1 MVPFFWW
8 SVPLA
13 WSLRCFSGRSL
24 RYFFFSS
31 ASDPYFLTALFPS
44 LPRRRSFL
52 RLFAR
57 QLRHS
62 LIVRRRL
69 LQQLLPRFHRG
80 KVRRGA
86 TGPARLIVPG

>member
-8 SVPLA
+8 SAL
-13 WSLRCFSGRSL
+13 SLRCFSGRSL